1 MCTIYLWYMCVRTC
15 MSCNVILCNVHV
27 MYVEER
33 SLKENQPLQARG
45 IVCETQA
52 L

>member
-1 MCTIYLWYMCVRTC
+1 MYVMYMY
-15 MSCNVILCNVHV
+15 I
-27 MYVEER
+27 YVEER

-45 IVCETQA
+45 LVCETLA